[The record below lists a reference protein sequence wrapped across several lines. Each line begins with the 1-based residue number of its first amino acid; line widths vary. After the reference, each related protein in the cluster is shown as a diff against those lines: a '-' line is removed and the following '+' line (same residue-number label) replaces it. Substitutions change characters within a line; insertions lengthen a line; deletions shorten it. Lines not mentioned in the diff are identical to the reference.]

1 MTVTL
6 EQVASALG
14 RPAGELQELDR
25 RPVRLAFLERTY
37 ETVVVRDR
45 ADGRTVEATFDAETG
60 ERADADDLRQRDREL
75 AEDVGSSMSAALMS
89 LVQRHPELAAIRVAV
104 TREGSLRPQMLRAS
118 PRSLIA
124 LARQPDVA
132 SIELAEDPEILD

>member
-118 PRSLIA
+118 PR
-124 LARQPDVA
+124 
-132 SIELAEDPEILD
+132 